1 MVPASLEPVQAKVAL
16 VTGGGRGIGR
26 AIALRLARSGFKLA
40 LTARTPEE
48 LIDTRRLSGLAPV
61 DSLIVL
67 LDLAQND
74 APEALL
80 QTTLDHYGRIDLLV
94 NNAGW
99 APARR
104 PLVKTSE
111 RDLDRMLAVNLRAPI
126 ALTRLAALRMVA
138 QGAGTIINI
147 ASEVG
152 RHPRAGEAVYAAA
165 KAGLIA
171 FTHACFDE
179 LRDRGVRVAVLLP
192 GLVDTALIPPN
203 KRLKRAAML
212 QPDQVAAAVAQMAA
226 SPPGVWPVEVTLLPQ
241 HDPLA

>member
-1 MVPASLEPVQAKVAL
+1 MVAATPESAQAKVAL
-16 VTGGGRGIGR
+16 ITGAGRGIGR
-26 AIALRLARSGFKLA
+26 AIAIRLAQTGFKLA
-40 LTARTPEE
+40 LAARSGEE
-48 LIDTRRLSGLAPV
+48 LAETRRLSGLAPR

-80 QTTLDHYGRIDLLV
+80 QATLDRYGRIDLLV

-99 APARR
+99 APPRR
-104 PLVKTSE
+104 ALVKTAE
-111 RDLDRMLAVNLRAPI
+111 ADVDRMLAVNLRAPI
-126 ALTRLAALRMVA
+126 ALARLAAIQMVA
-138 QGAGTIINI
+138 QGAGTIVNI

-152 RHPRAGEAVYAAA
+152 RQARAGEAVYAAA

-179 LRDRGVRVAVLLP
+179 LRGHGVRMAVLLP

-203 KRLKRAAML
+203 KRLNRAAML
-212 QPDQVAAAVAQMAA
+212 HPDQVAATVTQMVA
-226 SPPGVWPVEVTLLPQ
+226 SPPEAWPVEVTLLPLN
-241 HDPLA
+241 DPLA